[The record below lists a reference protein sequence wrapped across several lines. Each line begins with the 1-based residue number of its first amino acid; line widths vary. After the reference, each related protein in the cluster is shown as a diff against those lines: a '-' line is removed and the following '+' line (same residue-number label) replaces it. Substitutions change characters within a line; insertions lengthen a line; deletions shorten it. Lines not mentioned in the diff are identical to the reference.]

1 MTIQQLRYII
11 EVAETGSITEAARKL
26 FISQPTLSASIM
38 EVEEEIGKQIFKRS
52 RSGIS
57 LTSDGVEFLGH
68 ARQAVSQMD
77 IIEDKY
83 INKAPDKLH
92 FAVAT
97 QHYMFST
104 NAMVDLINELDCE
117 RYEILFHETQT
128 HKVIENVKSRFAD
141 LGILY
146 KCKGNKRVLE
156 KELKHN
162 KLKFTE
168 LFTTK
173 PCVFVRFDHP
183 LAEKK
188 SVTFKDLEKYP
199 RINYN
204 QGVYESAYYSEEPY
218 YQLKSD
224 KVIKVGD
231 RAAAINMMLGI
242 DAYTISTGIMPR
254 WLHNG
259 NIVTV
264 PLECDEYMQIGYIIR
279 SDEQL
284 SDLGKKFIE
293 KIMLYTKESECY

>member
-38 EVEEEIGKQIFKRS
+38 EVEEEIHKQIFKRS

-57 LTSDGVEFLGH
+57 LTADGVEFLGY

-83 INKAPDKLH
+83 INHLPDKLH

-104 NAMVDLINELDCE
+104 NAMVDLINELDVE
-117 RYEILFHETQT
+117 SYEILFHETQT

-141 LGILY
+141 IGILY

-168 LFTTK
+168 LFTTT
-173 PCVFVRFDHP
+173 PSVFVRFDHP
-183 LAEKK
+183 LAKK
-188 SVTFKDLEKYP
+188 EILTFDDLKKYP

-242 DAYTISTGIMPR
+242 DAYTISSGIMPR

-259 NIVTV
+259 DIVTV

-279 SDEQL
+279 NDEQL

>member
-168 LFTTK
+168 LFTTN